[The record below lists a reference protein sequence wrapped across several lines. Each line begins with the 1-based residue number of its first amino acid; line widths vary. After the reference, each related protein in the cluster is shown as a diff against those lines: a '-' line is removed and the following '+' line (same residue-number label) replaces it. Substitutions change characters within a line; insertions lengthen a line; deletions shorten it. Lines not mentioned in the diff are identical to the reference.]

1 MTESTDDARNRRWAL
16 AGGGL
21 TAGIL
26 IGAGIG
32 FATDN
37 LALGIALAV
46 VFALALALGGGS
58 QALPRKTDGD
68 ADGTPAS

>member
-1 MTESTDDARNRRWAL
+1 MTESYDDARNSRWAL

-21 TAGIL
+21 TAGII
-26 IGAGIG
+26 IGAAIG

-46 VFALALALGGGS
+46 VFALALGGGS
-58 QALPRKTDGD
+58 QALPRSTDGD